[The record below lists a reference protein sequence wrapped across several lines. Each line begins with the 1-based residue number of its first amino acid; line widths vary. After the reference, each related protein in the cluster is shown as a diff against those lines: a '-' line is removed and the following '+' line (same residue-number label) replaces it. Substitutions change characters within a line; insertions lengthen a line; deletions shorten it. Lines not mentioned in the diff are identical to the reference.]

1 MAIELVV
8 LVVASWVLVVLVVL
22 VVEGAEAGMV
32 CYPRQP

>member
-1 MAIELVV
+1 
-8 LVVASWVLVVLVVL
+8 VLVVLVVL